1 MTAVNPTK
9 ANLISWWKLDETSGT
24 RYDAHG
30 SNNLSDI
37 NTVGY
42 ATGKKGNA
50 ADFEL
55 SNSEHLKINDNA
67 SLSFG
72 NESFT
77 CVAWVKF
84 ESVDA
89 NPTKAILSKWEWEK
103 NKREYE
109 LAKGYGRQKFTFKVS
124 QNGTTENEVI
134 ANTFGDVSAGVWY
147 FVAGVHDSVNDKLT
161 IYVNDKFD
169 SVSYSSGCN
178 DNTSPFAIGAEFAS
192 GTAVGYFDGLIDEA
206 AMWRRALTAD
216 EISWLY
222 NSGSGRT
229 YEDLFP
235 IKTING
241 IDIAKV
247 KTINGVDIGKVKS
260 IWGIQ

>member
-30 SNNLSDI
+30 SNDLSDI

-42 ATGKKGNA
+42 AAGKKGNA
-50 ADFEL
+50 ANFTAANTEY
-55 SNSEHLKINDNA
+55 LKIDDNA
-67 SLSFG
+67 SLSFA

-77 CVAWVKF
+77 IVSWCKFKTVAAAGQV
-84 ESVDA
+84 
-89 NPTKAILSKWEWEK
+89 ILGKWD
-103 NKREYE
+103 Y
-109 LAKGYGRQKFTFKVS
+109 GYGKNEYVLLKLGSEYQLSFVVS
-124 QNGTTENEVI
+124 SGGAGDIIVRAT
-134 ANTFGDVSAGVWY
+134 TFGNVSTNTWY
-147 FVAGVHDSVNDKLT
+147 FVACIHDSANDKAT
-161 IYVNDKFD
+161 IYVNDKSD
-169 SVSYSSGCN
+169 SANYSSGCN
-178 DNTSPFAIGAEFAS
+178 DNTAPFAIGAQFNKGSATS
-192 GTAVGYFDGLIDEA
+192 LLNGYVDET

-229 YEDLFP
+229 YEDLLSV
-235 IKTING
+235 KTING

-247 KTINGVDIGKVKS
+247 KTINGVDIAKVKS

>member
-30 SNNLSDI
+30 SNDLSDI

-42 ATGKKGNA
+42 AAGKKGNA
-50 ADFEL
+50 ADFEKD
-55 SNSEHLKINDNA
+55 NSEHLKINDNA

-77 CVAWVKF
+77 IVMWVKF
-84 ESVDA
+84 ESVS
-89 NPTKAILSKWEWEK
+89 TVGQVVLSKWDWGV
-103 NKREYE
+103 NKMEYE
-109 LAKGYGRQKFTFKVS
+109 IAKPYGAYRFSFKVS
-124 QNGTTENEVI
+124 KDGLAETSVI

-178 DNTSPFAIGAEFAS
+178 DNTSPFAIGAEFNS
-192 GTAVGYFDGLIDEA
+192 GAAYALYDGLVDEVA
-206 AMWRRALTAD
+206 IWRRALTAD
-216 EISWLY
+216 ELEWLY
-222 NSGSGRT
+222 NSGNGRT

-247 KTINGVDIGKVKS
+247 KTINGVDINKVKS

>member
-24 RYDAHG
+24 RYDSHG

-50 ADFEL
+50 ADFEGD
-55 SNSEHLKINDNA
+55 NYEHLKINDNA

-77 CVAWVKF
+77 IVCWAKF
-84 ESVDA
+84 ETTSGAKV
-89 NPTKAILSKWEWEK
+89 IISKFDYGYK
-103 NKREYE
+103 KKEYE
-109 LAKGYGRQKFTFKVS
+109 VYQKVSTYRIGFKVS
-124 QNGTTENEVI
+124 QNGTTENEVL
-134 ANTFGDVSAGVWY
+134 ANTFGDISAGTWY
-147 FVAGVHDSVNDKLT
+147 FIAAVHDSTNDKMIISINGT
-161 IYVNDKFD
+161 SD
-169 SVSYSSGCN
+169 SINYSGGCN
-178 DNTSPFAIGAEFAS
+178 DNTSPFAIGCEFNS
-192 GTAVGYFDGLIDEA
+192 GAVKTQYDGLVDEA
-206 AMWRRALTAD
+206 AIWRRALTAD

-222 NSGSGRT
+222 NSGNGRT
-229 YEDLFP
+229 YEDLLSV
-235 IKTING
+235 KTING

-247 KTINGVDIGKVKS
+247 KTINGVDTAKVKS